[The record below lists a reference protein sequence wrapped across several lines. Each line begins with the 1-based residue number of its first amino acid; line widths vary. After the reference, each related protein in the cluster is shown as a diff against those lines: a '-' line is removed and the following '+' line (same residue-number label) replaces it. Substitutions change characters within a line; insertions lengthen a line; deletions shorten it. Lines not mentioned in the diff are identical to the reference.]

1 MKEKGRRKTINVK
14 QIKAMQQVKKN
25 MKRRESRSEM
35 KSNQQTIYKRVL
47 RLAIPMM
54 IQNGI
59 TNAVSLVDN
68 IMVGSLGTE
77 SITAVSIIGQLI
89 FVFNLAIFGGISG
102 PGIYSAQYYGQG
114 NMEGVRNTFRMKL
127 WICFICMLTGLGV
140 FWFCGDQLIGLYLHG
155 GSTNIDQTLTMQYG
169 LQYLQIM
176 LLGLFPFVITQIY
189 ASSLREMEDSVN
201 PMIAGLISV
210 VVDVLFNYL
219 LIYGKFGLPRL
230 GVKGAAI
237 ATVLARIV
245 EAAIVVFWSH
255 ATAKHKEFFKGLFH
269 RITVP
274 KEIAKGIILKGLPIF
289 ANEFLW
295 AGAMAAMTQCYS
307 TRGLEIVAGLNI
319 SNTLCN
325 LLNVVFIA
333 MGSAVGII
341 VGQMLG
347 EGSYEKAKKESFH
360 LACFTG
366 IISAVLMIV
375 LIVASFFF
383 PRLYDVSGG
392 VRRYGTYFIIIT
404 AVFFPVQGVLNALYF
419 TIRAGG
425 KTFITFLFDS
435 AFSWCVAFSIAL
447 ILCVCTDIPIL
458 AVYAIVQS
466 VDMIKL
472 FIGSI
477 LIKKGIWASNIV

>member
-1 MKEKGRRKTINVK
+1 
-14 QIKAMQQVKKN
+14 
-25 MKRRESRSEM
+25 M
-35 KSNQQTIYKRVL
+35 KSNQQEIYKRVL
-47 RLAIPMM
+47 RLAVPMM

-77 SITAVSIIGQLI
+77 AITAVSIIGQLI
-89 FVFNLAIFGGISG
+89 FVFNLGIFGGISG

-127 WICFICMLTGLGV
+127 WICFVCLLTGLGV
-140 FWFCGDQLIGLYLHG
+140 FLSFGDRLIGLYLHG
-155 GSTNIDQTLTMQYG
+155 ESTDIDQVLTMQYG
-169 LQYLQIM
+169 LQYLEIM
-176 LLGLFPFVITQIY
+176 LIGLIPFVITQIY
-189 ASSLREMEDSVN
+189 ASTLREMEDSVN

-210 VVDVLFNYL
+210 AVDVMFNYL

-230 GVKGAAI
+230 GVQGAAI

-255 ATAKHKEFFKGLFH
+255 AARKHKEFFKGIY
-269 RITVP
+269 RSITVP
-274 KEIAKGIILKGLPIF
+274 KKIATEIIIKGLPIF

-307 TRGLEIVAGLNI
+307 IRGLEIVAGLNI

-325 LLNVVFIA
+325 LLNVVFVA

-347 EGSYEKAKKESFH
+347 EGSYEKAKKEAFH
-360 LACFTG
+360 LAFFTG
-366 IISAVLMIV
+366 IISTVLM
-375 LIVASFFF
+375 LILVTASFFF
-383 PRLYDVSGG
+383 PRLYEVSGE
-392 VRRYGTYFIIIT
+392 VRQYGTYFIIIT
-404 AVFFPVQGVLNALYF
+404 AIFFPVQGVLNALYF

-435 AFSWCVAFSIAL
+435 AFSWCVAFTLAF
-447 ILCVCTDIPIL
+447 ILCVFTELPIL
-458 AVYAIVQS
+458 MVYTIVQS

-472 FIGSI
+472 LIGFI
-477 LIKKGIWASNIV
+477 LIKKGIWVNNIV